1 LRRRLQPAAIFV
13 ASLLAHAAL
22 VALWIVA
29 RPPELFVE
37 PPAMQVTLVAPPRP
51 PPPPPARRERRAPP
65 VAPAAAP
72 SPREPPVQPPP
83 PAAAQAPRPPS
94 DEELLAGRT
103 TTVGQLRAAQNRG
116 ERGAGKLPPPCK
128 PMSEHSDRQAP
139 PCRVAG
145 PDDVASRVLADGGSA
160 AAGFALEARRK
171 TAIHDYVE
179 SQSPPGVADPR
190 QHPGLRCVFLHRH
203 C

>member
-1 LRRRLQPAAIFV
+1 LRRRRLEPAAIFA

-22 VALWIVA
+22 VALWIAA

-51 PPPPPARRERRAPP
+51 PPQPPARRERKSPP
-65 VAPAAAP
+65 LGTPAVP
-72 SPREPPVQPPP
+72 PPREPPVPPP
-83 PAAAQAPRPPS
+83 PAPAPAPHALS
-94 DEELLAGRT
+94 DEELLAGRA

-116 ERGAGKLPPPCK
+116 EHLAGKPPCK

-139 PCRVAG
+139 PCRVGG
-145 PDDVASRVLADGGSA
+145 PDDAASRVLADGGSA

-171 TAIHDYVE
+171 SAIHDYVE